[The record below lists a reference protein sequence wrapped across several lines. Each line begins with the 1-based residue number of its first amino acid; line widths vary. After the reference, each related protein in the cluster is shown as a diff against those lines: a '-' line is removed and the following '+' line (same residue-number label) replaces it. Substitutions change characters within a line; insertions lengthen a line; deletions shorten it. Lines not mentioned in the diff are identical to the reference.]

1 MTPHVLDQKNP
12 FRGRG
17 YNRTGTWWAA
27 AQVPRTE
34 RPRMKTTLDSGAF
47 INAAQELTKANAAFR
62 WSYPGDSGRRQP
74 VHTFY
79 GGAHLFRADASER
92 LGALARRVLAE
103 YAPDAAAFAASLE
116 LRPGPVADKVYARV
130 TEKLSREPIEDFRI
144 DFEDGYGNRT
154 DAEEDHHAVAAAA
167 EAARGMAAAS
177 LPP

>member
-1 MTPHVLDQKNP
+1 MAVILARNNDAPRAGPEEPVFL
-12 FRGRG
+12 GWG
-17 YNRTGTWWAA
+17 YNRTGTWWTAG
-27 AQVPRTE
+27 QVPRTK

-92 LGALARRVLAE
+92 LGALAQRALAE
-103 YAPDAAAFAASLE
+103 YAPDAAAFAAALE
-116 LRPGPVADKVYARV
+116 LPAGPAADEVYVRV

-167 EAARGMAAAS
+167 
-177 LPP
+177 